1 MITGGP
7 PTTVAGALVRTSD
20 LHAGGRVE
28 SAPARNPYEG
38 DGNALAEGARLYTWF
53 NCTGC
58 HGGKGGG
65 GIGPPLAD
73 TDWIYGGEPENIFQ
87 TIVQGRPNGMPAF
100 GSQIPSEQVWKIV
113 AFVRTLSEPA
123 RADREGSTQRAGA
136 SR

>member
-1 MITGGP
+1 VITGGP
-7 PTTVAGALVRTSD
+7 PATVAGALVRTSD

-38 DGNALAEGARLYTWF
+38 DGTALAEGQRLYTWF
-53 NCTGC
+53 NCAGC

-73 TDWIYGGEPENIFQ
+73 DDWIYGGEPQNIFQ

-100 GSQIPSEQVWKIV
+100 GRQVPAEQIWKIV

-123 RADREGSTQRAGA
+123 RADQEGSTERAGA